1 MNSRAQ
7 NGNGK
12 AGGRFARLLEKR
24 HKISVRMYMGIS
36 AALLLFVIASVNSWF
51 AFNTVAD
58 AQRGVVDRSLPQITG
73 AFAVAEQSRTLVAAA
88 PRLAAAGTLE
98 ELEQVRVTIAG
109 NRDVF
114 EARIAALEMQASG
127 DPVIERMRDRA
138 GALLANIEQLDSSVE
153 ERFLIAAQTS
163 QLQQEIPL
171 LHENLQRILGPA
183 IDDQYFFTV
192 TGYRDL
198 DSAPVPREQHISE
211 DELARYRR
219 LADLKVNVD
228 NAVQLLD
235 RAFIVGD
242 PQLLEP
248 LLESFESASE
258 AITRNLAALRDPP
271 DPAELRA
278 ATGRLRLLGSGEDAG
293 FALRRRELDLA
304 AEERRLLAGNR
315 TLETELGAAAELLV
329 SGARDAAR
337 ESTDIANEAIDTGQV
352 LLLSV
357 TGVAIVAALLMGSLF
372 IGSLLR
378 RLEGLSGRMRRMAAG
393 DLKTRVDVSGRDE
406 VADMAAALEV
416 FREASLKAQRLD
428 LVERMA
434 QELRDKNEEL
444 EQVLED
450 LKRAQDQIVMRE
462 KLAELGELT
471 AGVAHEIQNPLNF
484 VKNFSEVSVELV
496 DELQEVF
503 QEGDGNLSEDDRG
516 LMEEICGDLSSNLG
530 RISHH
535 GQRAN
540 RIVTDMLKMGRG
552 SGEAQAT
559 DINALLDEHS
569 RLAYHSARASNADF
583 NLTIEEDYY
592 ADLRQLNVVPQDLGR
607 VFLNMVTNACH
618 ATHDRRLREDAEG
631 GSGAYEPSLKLCTR
645 RTGEAIEIVI
655 EDNGGGIPDEILG
668 KIFNPFFT
676 TKPTDQGTGLGLALS
691 NDIVRQHGGEIA
703 VNTDPGEST
712 EMVVRLPLSLEVK
725 DPSS

>member
-1 MNSRAQ
+1 MNAQ
-7 NGNGK
+7 GDNGNGSLNS
-12 AGGRFARLLEKR
+12 RVARILEKR

-36 AALLLFVIASVNSWF
+36 AALLLFVLASVNSWF

-98 ELEQVRVTIAG
+98 ELEDVRESVAA
-109 NRDVF
+109 NRQIF
-114 EARIAALEMQASG
+114 EARIDVLEAQASG
-127 DPVIERMRDRA
+127 DPVIQRMRDRA
-138 GALLANIEQLDSSVE
+138 GALLANIEDLDRSVE
-153 ERFLIAAQTS
+153 ERFLIAGQAGK
-163 QLQQEIPL
+163 LQQEVPL
-171 LHENLQRILGPA
+171 LHEQLQRILGPA

-198 DSAPVPREQHISE
+198 DSLPAPREQHISE

-235 RAFIVGD
+235 RSFIVGD

-258 AITRNLAALRDPP
+258 AITRNLASLRDPP
-271 DPAELRA
+271 EPVDLLA
-278 ATGRLRLLGSGEDAG
+278 ATERLHELGSGEDAA

-304 AEERRLLAGNR
+304 TRERRLLADNR
-315 TLETELGAAAELLV
+315 TLEMELGAEAESMV
-329 SGARDAAR
+329 SGARDSAR
-337 ESTDIANEAIDTGQV
+337 QSTDIANEAIDTGQV

-378 RLEGLSGRMRRMAAG
+378 RLEGLSSRMRRMAAG
-393 DLKTRVDVSGRDE
+393 DLKTKVDVSGRDE

-450 LKRAQDQIVMRE
+450 LKRAQNQIVMRE

-484 VKNFSEVSVELV
+484 VKNFSEVSSELV
-496 DELQEVF
+496 EELQEVF
-503 QEGDGNLSEDDRG
+503 KEGEGGMSEDDRD
-516 LMEEICGDLSSNLG
+516 LVDEICGDLGSNLE
-530 RISHH
+530 RITHH
-535 GQRAN
+535 GLRAN
-540 RIVTDMLKMGRG
+540 RIVRDMLKMGRG
-552 SGEAQAT
+552 SGDAQPT
-559 DINALLDEHS
+559 DINALLEEHA
-569 RLAYHSARASNADF
+569 RLAYHSARASDTDF
-583 NLTIEEDYY
+583 NLTIEEDYSPEMKE
-592 ADLRQLNVVPQDLGR
+592 LNVVPQDLGR

-618 ATHDRRLREDAEG
+618 ATHDRRVRETAAG
-631 GSGAYEPSLKLCTR
+631 GNGAYEPLLKLSTR
-645 RTGEAIEIVI
+645 RTPNGVEIAIH
-655 EDNGGGIPDEILG
+655 DNGGGIPDEILG

-703 VNTDPGEST
+703 VDTEPGEST
-712 EMVVRLPLSLEVK
+712 SMVVKLPLSLEVQE
-725 DPSS
+725 DS

>member
-1 MNSRAQ
+1 MTGRED
-7 NGNGK
+7 NGK
-12 AGGRFARLLEKR
+12 GTPKSRIARILEKR
-24 HKISVRMYMGIS
+24 HKISVRMYIGIS
-36 AALLLFVIASVNSWF
+36 AALLLFVLASVNSWF

-98 ELEQVRVTIAG
+98 ELEDVRTSVAA
-109 NRDVF
+109 NREVF
-114 EARIAALEMQASG
+114 ESRIDALEAQASD
-127 DPVIERMRDRA
+127 DPAIQRMRDRA
-138 GALLANIEQLDSSVE
+138 GALLANIEQLDRSVE
-153 ERFLIAAQTS
+153 QRFLIADQAGR
-163 QLQQEIPL
+163 LQQEIPV
-171 LHENLQRILGPA
+171 LHERLQRLLGPA

-198 DSAPVPREQHISE
+198 ESEPAPREQHISE
-211 DELARYRR
+211 GELARYRR

-271 DPAELRA
+271 EPAELAA
-278 ATGRLRLLGSGEDAG
+278 ATERLHELGSGREAA
-293 FALRRRELDLA
+293 FALRRQELDLA
-304 AEERRLLAGNR
+304 AEERRLLADNR
-315 TLETELGAAAELLV
+315 TLEIELGAEAESMV
-329 SGARDAAR
+329 SGARDSAR

-378 RLEGLSGRMRRMAAG
+378 RLEGLSSRMRRMAAG
-393 DLKTRVDVSGRDE
+393 DLKTKVDVSGRDE

-450 LKRAQDQIVMRE
+450 LKRAQNQIVMRE

-484 VKNFSEVSVELV
+484 VKNFSEVSSELV
-496 DELQEVF
+496 EELQEVF
-503 QEGDGNLSEDDRG
+503 KEGDGSLSQDDRG
-516 LMEEICGDLSSNLG
+516 LVDEICGDLGSNLE
-530 RISHH
+530 RITHH
-535 GQRAN
+535 GLRAN
-540 RIVTDMLKMGRG
+540 RIVRDMLKMGRG
-552 SGEAQAT
+552 SGDAQAT
-559 DINALLDEHS
+559 DINALLEEHA
-569 RLAYHSARASNADF
+569 RLAYHSARASDTDF
-583 NLTIEEDYY
+583 NLTIEEDYSPEMK
-592 ADLRQLNVVPQDLGR
+592 DLNVVPQDLGR

-618 ATHDRRLREDAEG
+618 ATHDRRVRENAEG
-631 GSGAYEPSLKLCTR
+631 GNGAYEPLLRLSTR
-645 RTGEAIEIVI
+645 RTSDGVEIAIH
-655 EDNGGGIPDEILG
+655 DNGGGIPDDVIG

-703 VNTDPGEST
+703 VDTEPGEST
-712 EMVVRLPLSLEVK
+712 RMVVRLPLSLEVE
-725 DPSS
+725 DST

>member
-1 MNSRAQ
+1 MNGPA
-7 NGNGK
+7 NKEKAK
-12 AGGRFARLLEKR
+12 AGGAIARILEKR

-36 AALLLFVIASVNSWF
+36 AALLLFVLASVNSWF

-88 PRLAAAGTLE
+88 PRLAAAGTLQ
-98 ELEQVRVTIAG
+98 ELAEVRESIAG
-109 NRDVF
+109 NREVF
-114 EARIAALEMQASG
+114 ESRIAALEAQASD
-127 DPVIERMRDRA
+127 DPVIQRMRDRA
-138 GALLANIEQLDSSVE
+138 GALLANIEQLERSVE
-153 ERFLIAAQTS
+153 ERFLIAEQTS
-163 QLQQEIPL
+163 KLQREIPL

-198 DSAPVPREQHISE
+198 DSEPAPREQHISE
-211 DELARYRR
+211 GELARYRR

-271 DPAELRA
+271 DPSELMA
-278 ATGRLRLLGSGEDAG
+278 ATERLHLLGSGEDAG
-293 FALRRRELDLA
+293 FTLRRRELDLA
-304 AEERRLLAGNR
+304 AEERRLLADNR
-315 TLETELGAAAELLV
+315 ALEVELGAAAELLV
-329 SGARDAAR
+329 SGARDSAR

-357 TGVAIVAALLMGSLF
+357 TGVAIIAALLMGSLF
-372 IGSLLR
+372 IGSLIR
-378 RLEGLSGRMRRMAAG
+378 RLEGLSSRMRRMAAG

-450 LKRAQDQIVMRE
+450 LKRAQNQIVMRE

-503 QEGDGNLSEDDRG
+503 QEGDGSLSEDDRG
-516 LMEEICGDLSSNLG
+516 LVDEICGDLGSNLK
-530 RISHH
+530 RINHH
-535 GQRAN
+535 GLRAN
-540 RIVTDMLKMGRG
+540 RIVRDMLKMGRG
-552 SGEAQAT
+552 TGEAQPT
-559 DINALLDEHS
+559 NINALLEEHS
-569 RLAYHSARASNADF
+569 RLAYHSARASDTDF
-583 NLTIEEDYY
+583 NLTIEEDYGT
-592 ADLRQLNVVPQDLGR
+592 DIRDLNVVPQDLGR

-618 ATHDRRLREDAEG
+618 ATHDRRLRENADG
-631 GSGAYEPSLKLCTR
+631 GNGAYEPLLKLSTR
-645 RTGEAIEIVI
+645 RTNENVEIAIQ
-655 EDNGGGIPDEILG
+655 DNGGGIPDEILG

-703 VNTDPGEST
+703 VNTEPGEST
-712 EMVVRLPLSLEVK
+712 EMVVRLPLSLEVA
-725 DPSS
+725 DSS

>member
-1 MNSRAQ
+1 MNTGGD
-7 NGNGK
+7 NGNGALK
-12 AGGRFARLLEKR
+12 SRIAQILEKR

-36 AALLLFVIASVNSWF
+36 AALLLFVLASVNSWF

-98 ELEQVRVTIAG
+98 ELENVRTSVAS
-109 NRDVF
+109 NRQIF
-114 EARIAALEMQASG
+114 ESRIDALEAQASD
-127 DPVIERMRDRA
+127 DPVIQRMRDRA
-138 GALLANIEQLDSSVE
+138 GALLTNIEQLDRSVE
-153 ERFLIAAQTS
+153 ERFLIADQAGR
-163 QLQQEIPL
+163 LQQEIPV
-171 LHENLQRILGPA
+171 LHERLQRLLGPA

-198 DSAPVPREQHISE
+198 DSEPVPREQHISE
-211 DELARYRR
+211 GELARYRR

-271 DPAELRA
+271 EPAELMS
-278 ATGRLRLLGSGEDAG
+278 ATERLHELGSGREAA

-304 AEERRLLAGNR
+304 AQERRLLADNR
-315 TLETELGAAAELLV
+315 TLEIELGAEAESMV
-329 SGARDAAR
+329 SGARDSAR

-357 TGVAIVAALLMGSLF
+357 TGVAIIAALLMGSIF

-378 RLEGLSGRMRRMAAG
+378 RLEGLSSRMRRMAAG

-484 VKNFSEVSVELV
+484 VKNFSEVSSELVVELK
-496 DELQEVF
+496 EVF
-503 QEGDGNLSEDDRG
+503 DEGDGSLSEDDRG
-516 LMEEICGDLSSNLG
+516 LVDEICGDLGSNLE
-530 RISHH
+530 RITHH
-535 GQRAN
+535 GLRAN
-540 RIVTDMLKMGRG
+540 RIVRDMLKMGRG
-552 SGEAQAT
+552 SGDSQPT
-559 DINALLDEHS
+559 DINAPAGRAREACLPQRP
-569 RLAYHSARASNADF
+569 RLRHR
-583 NLTIEEDYY
+583 L
-592 ADLRQLNVVPQDLGR
+592 QP
-607 VFLNMVTNACH
+607 
-618 ATHDRRLREDAEG
+618 HDRGRIQSRNEGTERGAAGPGACLPEHGDQRLPRHARSPGPGKRRGRQRCLRAAFEAVDTPDFGRCRGCDSGQRRRHSGRHNREDLQSVLHDQADRPG
-631 GSGAYEPSLKLCTR
+631 HRPGTGAVERHRAPARGRNRGRY
-645 RTGEAIEIVI
+645 RTGGIDPDGSAAPALA
-655 EDNGGGIPDEILG
+655 GG
-668 KIFNPFFT
+668 
-676 TKPTDQGTGLGLALS
+676 
-691 NDIVRQHGGEIA
+691 
-703 VNTDPGEST
+703 
-712 EMVVRLPLSLEVK
+712 
-725 DPSS
+725 